1 MLQAVYYTSCCWCY
15 KMCASV
21 TSVRCASELQEKRL
35 YYSTQLSCLP
45 QDSSAKARRP
55 LQGHLLGGTVLYCCL
70 VESSMIDNSN
80 GMMSNNTMHL
90 PTKMY
95 MKPFSQHQTQPS
107 TSEPCWDMN
116 RLKENGWKK
125 QCYAFSSIK
134 YFQNGIQCKAVV
146 SDSTSPTAH
155 MCYVAHRLCD
165 TACCTRCGTEAC
177 HGTAGC

>member
-1 MLQAVYYTSCCWCY
+1 MLQAVHYTSCCWCY

-21 TSVRCASELQEKRL
+21 TSVRCASELQETRL

-125 QCYAFSSIK
+125 AMLCIFK
-134 YFQNGIQCKAVV
+134 YQILPERYPVQSCCVRQHKSNSTYVLCSTQAV
-146 SDSTSPTAH
+146 
-155 MCYVAHRLCD
+155 
-165 TACCTRCGTEAC
+165 
-177 HGTAGC
+177 